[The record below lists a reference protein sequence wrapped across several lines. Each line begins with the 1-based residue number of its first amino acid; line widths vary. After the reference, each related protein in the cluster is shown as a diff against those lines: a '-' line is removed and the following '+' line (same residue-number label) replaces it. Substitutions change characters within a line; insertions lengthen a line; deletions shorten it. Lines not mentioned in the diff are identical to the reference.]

1 MKFIYQFICMAALM
15 VGTALSFSSCKDD
28 GATENEWNAT
38 YVYIQ
43 RNDYLILNNSQFSI
57 KHSPAGIVGDVEIT
71 FKMKIQKPATED
83 ITGVLQVTANGDI
96 PASVFTLSSDR
107 PVIKAGSTESEEI
120 TFTLTGKEELAQT
133 QEMLSGEFEIRLAEI
148 QTGNFNTVITTNQSL
163 AAIPVSLTKQE
174 FSINNLE
181 VGEPENSKTMDRTSW
196 YVQIEDGVEGTPSNL
211 TDGNLYTD
219 VARDKTGFW
228 ITIDFQTAKTI
239 TGIRTN
245 HWGGGYCPTQIE
257 MFSSDDGQKW
267 KTMGTLDVSGNV
279 HYIKFI
285 TPVTTRHIKYQM
297 LKVPSRVDVTE
308 FNVYEPK

>member
-163 AAIPVSLTKQE
+163 AAIPVSLTK
-174 FSINNLE
+174 
-181 VGEPENSKTMDRTSW
+181 MDRTSW

-279 HYIKFI
+279 HNIKFI